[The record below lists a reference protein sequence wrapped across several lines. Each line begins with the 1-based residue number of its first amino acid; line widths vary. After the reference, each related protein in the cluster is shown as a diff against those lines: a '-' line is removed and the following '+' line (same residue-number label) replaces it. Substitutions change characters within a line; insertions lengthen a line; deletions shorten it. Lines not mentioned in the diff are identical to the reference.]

1 MNDFINK
8 YRIKHV
14 RVTRDYHNIDYGYA
28 GYVNSYN
35 SPSLSYTANR
45 EEYVEMELP
54 RSAFEELVN
63 IDRKIHSWVQEERDE
78 EYLRRHHPAV
88 AEAYSKYRMLLEL
101 YK

>member
-1 MNDFINK
+1 MMNDFINK

-14 RVTRDYHNIDYGYA
+14 RVTKDYHNIDYGYKL
-28 GYVNSYN
+28 GSTMSY
-35 SPSLSYTANR
+35 SSR

-63 IDRKIHSWVQEERDE
+63 IDHKIHDWVQEERDE
-78 EYLRRHHPAV
+78 EYLRRMHPALR
-88 AEAYSKYRMLLEL
+88 EAYSKYRMLLEL

>member
-1 MNDFINK
+1 MHDFINK

-14 RVTRDYHNIDYGYA
+14 RVNREHETINYGYNQTA
-28 GYVNSYN
+28 SF
-35 SPSLSYTANR
+35 YTNR
-45 EEYVEMELP
+45 EEIVEMELP

-63 IDRKIHSWVQEERDE
+63 IDRKIHDWVQEERDE
-78 EYLRRHHPAV
+78 AWMRKQHSSI

>member
-14 RVTRDYHNIDYGYA
+14 RVTRDYHNIDYGY
-28 GYVNSYN
+28 SYN
-35 SPSLSYTANR
+35 SPSLSYTATR

-54 RSAFEELVN
+54 RSAFEELAN

>member
-8 YRIKHV
+8 YRIKYI
-14 RVTRDYHNIDYGYA
+14 RASREYDRIDY
-28 GYVNSYN
+28 NSYN
-35 SPSLSYTANR
+35 YNSSSLSYTINR
-45 EEYVEMELP
+45 DEYVEMELP

-63 IDRKIHSWVQEERDE
+63 IDRKILSWVQEERDE

>member
-14 RVTRDYHNIDYGYA
+14 RISKEYDRIDYGY
-28 GYVNSYN
+28 NYN
-35 SPSLSYTANR
+35 SPSLSYITNR
-45 EEYVEMELP
+45 EEIVEMELP
-54 RSAFEELVN
+54 RSAFEELAN
-63 IDRKIHSWVQEERDE
+63 IDRKIHDWVQEERE
-78 EYLRRHHPAV
+78 EAWMRKQYSSI

>member
-8 YRIKHV
+8 YRIKHA
-14 RVTRDYHNIDYGYA
+14 RVAKDYHMIDYGYKL
-28 GYVNSYN
+28 GSTMSY
-35 SPSLSYTANR
+35 SGR
-45 EEYVEMELP
+45 EEFIEMELP

-63 IDRKIHSWVQEERDE
+63 IDRKIHDWVQEERNE
-78 EYLRRHHPAV
+78 EYLRKHHSAI

>member
-8 YRIKHV
+8 YRINHV
-14 RVTRDYHNIDYGYA
+14 RVTREYRNIDYGFKL
-28 GYVNSYN
+28 GSTISY
-35 SPSLSYTANR
+35 SDR

-63 IDRKIHSWVQEERDE
+63 IDRKIHSWIQEERDE
-78 EYLRRHHPAV
+78 EYLRRHHPAIN
-88 AEAYSKYRMLLEL
+88 EAYSKYRMLLEL

>member
-14 RVTRDYHNIDYGYA
+14 RVSREYDRIDY
-28 GYVNSYN
+28 NSYNYN
-35 SPSLSYTANR
+35 SPSISYTTNR

-54 RSAFEELVN
+54 RSAFETLVN
-63 IDRKIHSWVQEERDE
+63 IDRKIDNWVQEERDE
-78 EYLRRHHPAV
+78 EYLRKHHPAV
-88 AEAYSKYRMLLEL
+88 AEAYSKYCMLLEL

>member
-14 RVTRDYHNIDYGYA
+14 RVSKDYHGYA
-28 GYVNSYN
+28 DYVNNYN
-35 SPSLSYTANR
+35 SPSLSYYTTNR
-45 EEYVEMELP
+45 EEIVEMELP

-63 IDRKIHSWVQEERDE
+63 IDRKIHGWIQEERDE

>member
-14 RVTRDYHNIDYGYA
+14 RVNREHETINYGYNQTA
-28 GYVNSYN
+28 SFYV
-35 SPSLSYTANR
+35 NR
-45 EEYVEMELP
+45 EEIIEMELP
-54 RSAFEELVN
+54 RSAFEELAN

-78 EYLRRHHPAV
+78 EYLRRHHSAV

>member
-14 RVTRDYHNIDYGYA
+14 RVNREYDSIDFGYNRTA
-28 GYVNSYN
+28 SFYN
-35 SPSLSYTANR
+35 NR
-45 EEYVEMELP
+45 EEIVEMELP

-63 IDRKIHSWVQEERDE
+63 IDRKIHSWIQEERDE
-78 EYLRRHHPAV
+78 SYMRSKHPAIT
-88 AEAYSKYRMLLEL
+88 EAYSKYRMLLEL

>member
-14 RVTRDYHNIDYGYA
+14 RVTKDYHSIDYGY
-28 GYVNSYN
+28 SYN
-35 SPSLSYTANR
+35 TPSLSYYNR

-54 RSAFEELVN
+54 RSAFEELAN
-63 IDRKIHSWVQEERDE
+63 IDRKIHSWIQEERDE
-78 EYLRRHHPAV
+78 EYLRRHHPAIK
-88 AEAYSKYRMLLEL
+88 EAYDKYRMLLEL

>member
-14 RVTRDYHNIDYGYA
+14 RVTKDYHNIDYGYKLWSTSTIN
-28 GYVNSYN
+28 YRD
-35 SPSLSYTANR
+35 R
-45 EEYVEMELP
+45 EEFIEMELP

-63 IDRKIHSWVQEERDE
+63 IDRKIHDWVQEERNE
-78 EYLRRHHPAV
+78 EYLRKHHSAI

>member
-14 RVTRDYHNIDYGYA
+14 RVTRDYHNIDYGY
-28 GYVNSYN
+28 NYN

-45 EEYVEMELP
+45 EEYVEMEMP

-63 IDRKIHSWVQEERDE
+63 IDRKIHSWIQEERDE
-78 EYLRRHHPAV
+78 SYMRSKHPAIT
-88 AEAYSKYRMLLEL
+88 EAYSKYRMLLEL